1 MLVFFTAELLDIQQ
15 QLTVNRGKA
24 EGYFATKDLEAETES
39 MNPGATS
46 HLVMKPAAPLWDL
59 NLNKYTRFTALL
71 AVIIVTI
78 TIPVFAQSQSALLT
92 PPTDGGP
99 VVVRAA
105 FYLQDINEID
115 EEAETFEFT
124 GILTLTWKDG
134 RQAFDPKESQT
145 EEKIYQGDY
154 QFNEL
159 SPAWFPQVILA
170 NESGLFEKHSVLLR
184 VKPDGTNILLETIN
198 AAAEVNLDLRRCPFD
213 SQRLEAVFEVLG
225 FDRSEVVLEAE
236 PVPPL
241 TGSQKTKT
249 PQWIL
254 TNLTFS
260 TRERTVPYAGSQ
272 GVSSSFVLT
281 TDVKRQSFFLV
292 RLVVFPLLLIVMLS
306 WSVFWMD
313 RASLG
318 DRISLS
324 FIGILTAVAYQTV
337 VSEILPQISYVTL
350 IHGFINVS
358 FIFMCVTA
366 AINLVVGW
374 FDKQGDFKRG
384 DLVDYRCRRIVPLA
398 YLGVLSV
405 VVAIAFVF
413 F

>member
-1 MLVFFTAELLDIQQ
+1 METGNESVNAGTAMAPPDICLVTKHLDLHGNLI
-15 QLTVNRGKA
+15 LT
-24 EGYFATKDLEAETES
+24 
-39 MNPGATS
+39 
-46 HLVMKPAAPLWDL
+46 
-59 NLNKYTRFTALL
+59 KYTWFAVLFT
-71 AVIIVTI
+71 VIIIVITMPVSAQTTFPPVTVQVGDQSS
-78 TIPVFAQSQSALLT
+78 TVVPHAGTSQSALLS
-92 PPTDGGP
+92 PPANGGP

-124 GILTLTWKDG
+124 GILTLTWQDR
-134 RQAFDPKESQT
+134 RQAFDPKEAQT
-145 EEKIYQGDY
+145 EEKIYQGGY

-159 SPAWFPQVILA
+159 SPAWYPQVILA

-184 VKPDGTNILLETIN
+184 VKPDGTSKLVETVN
-198 AAAEVNLDLRRCPFD
+198 AVAEVNLDLRRCPFD
-213 SQRLEAVFEVLG
+213 SQQLEAVFEVLG
-225 FDRSEVVLEAE
+225 FDRSEVILEAE
-236 PVPPL
+236 SVPPL

-260 TRERTVPYAGSQ
+260 TRERTVPYAGSKST
-272 GVSSSFVLT
+272 SSSFVLT
-281 TDVKRQSFFLV
+281 TDVRRQSFFLV

-337 VSEILPQISYVTL
+337 VSDILPHISYMTL
-350 IHGFINVS
+350 IHGFINIS
-358 FIFMCVTA
+358 FIFMCITA
-366 AINLVVGW
+366 AINLIVGW

>member
-1 MLVFFTAELLDIQQ
+1 LF
-15 QLTVNRGKA
+15 
-24 EGYFATKDLEAETES
+24 
-39 MNPGATS
+39 
-46 HLVMKPAAPLWDL
+46 H
-59 NLNKYTRFTALL
+59 
-71 AVIIVTI
+71 
-78 TIPVFAQSQSALLT
+78 
-92 PPTDGGP
+92 
-99 VVVRAA
+99 
-105 FYLQDINEID
+105 LQDINEID

-124 GILTLTWKDG
+124 GILTLTWQDR
-134 RQAFDPKESQT
+134 RQAFDPKEAQT

-159 SPAWFPQVILA
+159 SPAWYPQVILA

-184 VKPDGTNILLETIN
+184 VKPDGTSKLVETLN
-198 AAAEVNLDLRRCPFD
+198 AVAEVTLDLRRCPFD

-225 FDRSEVVLEAE
+225 FDTSEVVLEAE
-236 PVPPL
+236 PIPPL
-241 TGSQKTKT
+241 TGNQKTKT

-254 TNLTFS
+254 TNLNFS
-260 TRERTVPYAGSQ
+260 TRELTVPYAGSQ
-272 GVSSSFVLT
+272 GTSSSFVLT
-281 TDVKRQSFFLV
+281 TDVKRQSFFMV

-337 VSEILPQISYVTL
+337 VSEILPQISYITL
-350 IHGFINVS
+350 IHGFINIS

-366 AINLVVGW
+366 AINLFVGW

-384 DLVDYRCRRIVPLA
+384 DLIDYRCRIIVPLA

-405 VVAIAFVF
+405 VVVIAFVF

>member
-1 MLVFFTAELLDIQQ
+1 ME
-15 QLTVNRGKA
+15 TVNESVNAGPA
-24 EGYFATKDLEAETES
+24 IAPSDICLLTKLPDLHW
-39 MNPGATS
+39 NPTFNI
-46 HLVMKPAAPLWDL
+46 W
-59 NLNKYTRFTALL
+59 TRFTVLL
-71 AVIIVTI
+71 TIIIVAIRILVSAQT
-78 TIPVFAQSQSALLT
+78 TFASMAAQADNPCSQVVPQTVTTQSSLLT
-92 PPTDGGP
+92 PPGDPSP

-105 FYLQDINEID
+105 FCLQDINEID

-124 GILTLTWKDG
+124 GILTLTWKDR
-134 RQAFDPKESQT
+134 RQAFDPREAQT
-145 EEKIYQGDY
+145 EEKIYQGEY

-159 SPAWFPQVILA
+159 APAWYPQVILA

-184 VKPDGTNILLETIN
+184 VKPDGTSKLVETIN
-198 AAAEVNLDLRRCPFD
+198 AAAEVTLDLRRCPFD

-225 FDRSEVVLEAE
+225 FDTSEIILEAE

-272 GVSSSFVLT
+272 GTSSSFVLT

-292 RLVVFPLLLIVMLS
+292 RLVVFPLLLIVILS

-318 DRISLS
+318 DRISIS
-324 FIGILTAVAYQTV
+324 FIGILTAVAFQAM
-337 VSEILPQISYVTL
+337 VSEILPKISYITL
-350 IHGFINVS
+350 IHGFINIS

-366 AINLVVGW
+366 AINLLVGW

-398 YLGVLSV
+398 YLGILSIV
-405 VVAIAFVF
+405 VVIAFVF